1 MDALRRAS
9 RGGSAARSQARSE
22 PGTDGRFS
30 RPADSAWVI
39 LAVGTVLGLGLAFR
53 FFTRSDLWADEVL
66 SVNIAGLDVRHLLE
80 ALKHDGAPPLYYLL
94 LHFWMRAF
102 GTGSPAVRALSGL
115 IGVATIVPMW
125 FAGRRLDRR
134 RSAAGLQSP
143 DARTVAWAA
152 TLLLVASPFAIRY
165 ATEAR
170 MYALLILLGV
180 LGYLAVMRSLER
192 PSWGRLLGVAV
203 LAALLLYTHYW
214 AFALVAVMGGTLAW
228 LARFGRADRR
238 RPALLT
244 LGALVVGGLAF
255 IPWLPTFRYQVAHTG
270 TPWGAPIS
278 PAGTAAAAF
287 KSFGGNTHIVGWAL
301 LLMVLLGVFARAL
314 DGRHIEIDLATRSGV
329 RLEAGLA
336 LATLAVGLVLARAT
350 NTTFEGRY
358 AAVMFPL
365 FLMAAAFGV
374 AIFTNRTLR
383 YALLALL
390 LVGGFWGGVSNAL
403 RNRTQAYQV
412 VNVLKANAAPGD
424 LVVYCP
430 DSIGTDVSRLL
441 PAGVRQTSFP
451 SLTVPGR
458 VDWADYAERV
468 DAVNPARFAQALLQ
482 RAGTSNSIWLVYSS
496 GSTLTDVK
504 CTGVADAL
512 ALSRPQRERLIE
524 PDAYFFEHQG
534 LYKFA
539 PG

>member
-9 RGGSAARSQARSE
+9 RGGSAARARSRAE
-22 PGTDGRFS
+22 PGPDDRS
-30 RPADSAWVI
+30 ARPTDSAWLI
-39 LAVGTVLGLGLAFR
+39 LAVGTVLAAGVAFR

-102 GTGSPAVRALSGL
+102 GTGSPAVRALSGM

-143 DARTVAWAA
+143 NARTVAWAA

-192 PSWGRLLGVAV
+192 ASWGRLLSVAAI
-203 LAALLLYTHYW
+203 AALLLYTHYW

-228 LARFGRADRR
+228 IARFGRADRR

-244 LGALVVGGLAF
+244 LGALAVGGLAF
-255 IPWLPTFRYQVAHTG
+255 IPWLPTFMYQVAHTG
-270 TPWGAPIS
+270 TPWGPAVS
-278 PAGTAAAAF
+278 PASSAATAF

-336 LATLAVGLVLARAT
+336 LATLVLGLVLARAT

-365 FLMAAAFGV
+365 FLLAAAFGV
-374 AIFTNRTLR
+374 AIFTNRPLR
-383 YALLALL
+383 YAVLALL

-412 VNVLKANAAPGD
+412 ANVLKSSAAPGD
-424 LVVYCP
+424 LIVYCP

-441 PAGVRQTSFP
+441 PPGTRQTSFP
-451 SLTVPGR
+451 SLTAPGR
-458 VDWADYAERV
+458 LDWADYADRV
-468 DAVNPARFAQALLQ
+468 HAANPARFAQAVLA
-482 RAGTSNSIWLVYSS
+482 RAGKTNTIWLVYSS
-496 GSTLTDVK
+496 GSALTDEK
-504 CTGVADAL
+504 CAGVADAL
-512 ALSRPQRERLIE
+512 GFSRPQRQRVIE

-539 PG
+539 P